1 MGLAE
6 RGPVLALAL
15 LGVGGM
21 LMFYA
26 AIRSGASE
34 RLRDPSLTIAQMSFA
49 LLVGALAYTL
59 AGRGRGAVFPIMMVV
74 LMFGLYSLSPRQVR
88 WMSLAALALFGGAM
102 ALMAMVSP
110 RIYRPEVEFAH
121 FLVIAIMLPAV
132 SMLAGQLS
140 RLRDRL
146 RRQKAE
152 LQEALARIQDLALR
166 DELTGLANRRHM
178 QGLIDLVRKDF
189 FPEGSKVLYAH
200 LGGVPAING
209 YAYAFRNG

>member
-1 MGLAE
+1 MKARLQALGDVLLGSERRLRIRSARCLLACALMAYSVGSLTYFVAVGLAE

-74 LMFGLYSLSPRQVR
+74 LMFGLYSLTPRQVR
-88 WMSLAALALFGGAM
+88 LMSALALALFGIAM
-102 ALMAMVSP
+102 ADN
-110 RIYRPEVEFAH
+110 I
-121 FLVIAIMLPAV
+121 
-132 SMLAGQLS
+132 
-140 RLRDRL
+140 
-146 RRQKAE
+146 KA
-152 LQEALARIQDLALR
+152 LD
-166 DELTGLANRRHM
+166 
-178 QGLIDLVRKDF
+178 
-189 FPEGSKVLYAH
+189 
-200 LGGVPAING
+200 
-209 YAYAFRNG
+209 